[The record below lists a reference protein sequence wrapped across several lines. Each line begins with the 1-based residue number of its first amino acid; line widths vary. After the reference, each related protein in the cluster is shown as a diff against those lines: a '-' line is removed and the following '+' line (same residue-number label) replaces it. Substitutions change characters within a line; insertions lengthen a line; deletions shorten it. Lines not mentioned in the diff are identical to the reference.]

1 MEQIRTHTVL
11 KRREQL
17 TNTLSYK
24 TPICK
29 WSIDKWPFR
38 IYTKN
43 TKYIILVHKE
53 LFKRNL
59 KVQSLLGELRGEYH
73 ENLEIWKII
82 DTTLIVAC
90 SFLWF
95 RFQSSTMVVVF
106 CLLKSISIG
115 MFFLPFYLLGIWI
128 RQVTCRLLQ
137 WIKYKKFNSVLTKK
151 VKSLLHFGLH

>member
-1 MEQIRTHTVL
+1 
-11 KRREQL
+11 
-17 TNTLSYK
+17 
-24 TPICK
+24 
-29 WSIDKWPFR
+29 
-38 IYTKN
+38 
-43 TKYIILVHKE
+43 VHKE

-106 CLLKSISIG
+106 CLLKSMSIG
-115 MFFLPFYLLGIWI
+115 RFFAFLFVGYMNTAGSMPSIT
-128 RQVTCRLLQ
+128 V
-137 WIKYKKFNSVLTKK
+137 N
-151 VKSLLHFGLH
+151 